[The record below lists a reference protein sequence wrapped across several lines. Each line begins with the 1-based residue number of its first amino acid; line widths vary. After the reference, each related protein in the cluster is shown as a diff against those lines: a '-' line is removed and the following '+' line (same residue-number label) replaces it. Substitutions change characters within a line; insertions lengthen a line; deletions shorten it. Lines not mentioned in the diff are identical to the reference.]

1 MNNYYHISKLPKLDT
16 FNKIRIDYINKK
28 IFQKDF
34 LIINK
39 NLNFNRNLISLI
51 TSYFGIQPHIYG
63 QIKYNMLNKELYLKI
78 PFKKESINSNISHIL
93 NHNLVESKNYFID
106 DNETQ
111 LQTNR
116 LNCYHRNIINSETF
130 QNKLINYYQENNEK
144 VFDISKEYFNID
156 KNLVF
161 EWELLPYLK
170 LFIIN
175 DISKGNINNNNCNI
189 FIEITKLEKN
199 KLIKDNAKLIDETIH
214 NFDKL
219 FNHIYNIVEL

>member
-1 MNNYYHISKLPKLDT
+1 LQS
-16 FNKIRIDYINKK
+16 NK
-28 IFQKDF
+28 F
-34 LIINK
+34 
-39 NLNFNRNLISLI
+39 
-51 TSYFGIQPHIYG
+51 
-63 QIKYNMLNKELYLKI
+63 
-78 PFKKESINSNISHIL
+78 
-93 NHNLVESKNYFID
+93 
-106 DNETQ
+106 
-111 LQTNR
+111 
-116 LNCYHRNIINSETF
+116 NCYQKIIINSETF

-175 DISKGNINNNNCNI
+175 DINKGNINNNCNI

-199 KLIKDNAKLIDETIH
+199 KLIKDNAKLIDDTIH

>member
-16 FNKIRIDYINKK
+16 FNKIQISYLNKK
-28 IFQKDF
+28 LFQKDF
-34 LIINK
+34 IIVNK
-39 NLNFNRNLISLI
+39 NLTFNKDFISLI

-63 QIKYNMLNKELYLKI
+63 QIKYNMLHKELYLNI

-111 LQTNR
+111 LQSNKF
-116 LNCYHRNIINSETF
+116 NCYQKTIINSETF

-156 KNLVF
+156 KKLVF

-175 DISKGNINNNNCNI
+175 DINKGNINNNCNI
-189 FIEITKLEKN
+189 FIEITKLEKK

-219 FNHIYNIVEL
+219 FNHIYNVVEL